1 MDPESNFCQEFNKS
15 RRGCFTCNF
24 PTPKIKDG
32 KSPVTERRK
41 CQGRRETVKGG
52 PLNNVISS
60 HRHDEREQQNLLFI
74 LFQNFTKTKLFNN
87 ALQTGG
93 I

>member
-1 MDPESNFCQEFNKS
+1 MARVQILNEKS
-15 RRGCFTCNF
+15 
-24 PTPKIKDG
+24 IKAAEG
-32 KSPVTERRK
+32 L
-41 CQGRRETVKGG
+41 KGG

-60 HRHDEREQQNLLFI
+60 HRHDEREQQNLLF
-74 LFQNFTKTKLFNN
+74 QNFTKTKLFKN